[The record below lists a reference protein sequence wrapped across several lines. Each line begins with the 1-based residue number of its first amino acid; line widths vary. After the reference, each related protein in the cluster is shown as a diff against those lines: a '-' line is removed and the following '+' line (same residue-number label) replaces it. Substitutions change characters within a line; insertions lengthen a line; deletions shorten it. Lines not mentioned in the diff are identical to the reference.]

1 MSDTELTLKG
11 HRQSVRDLIYAS
23 LRTAIS
29 RGTLAPGQMLSEE
42 QLSTS
47 LNVSRTPLREALQR
61 LTTEGLIERADNG
74 RINVKNVSLKE
85 ATQLYAV
92 RSVLEQLSAREACLH
107 MTPEGLQRL
116 ERAYGQM
123 LTDENDPSRDVAD
136 SGGSFHA
143 ILHQIADNPINLRL
157 LANLQ
162 VLISRYRYLSTG
174 RAKRT
179 HHAVEEH
186 DAILRALAACDADA
200 AAEAMRIHIEESFV
214 SVRSA
219 LIALEASQDLKV
231 PD

>member
-1 MSDTELTLKG
+1 MSHSDLTLRG

-23 LRTAIS
+23 LRGAIS
-29 RGTLAPGQMLSEE
+29 RGSLAPGQMLSEE

-85 ATQLYAV
+85 ASHLYAV
-92 RSVLEQLSAREACLH
+92 RSVLEQLAAREACLH
-107 MTPEGLQRL
+107 MTPEGLARL
-116 ERAYGQM
+116 KSAFGQM
-123 LTDENDPSRDVAD
+123 LTDENDPNRDVAD
-136 SGGSFHA
+136 SGGSFHE
-143 ILHQIADNPINLRL
+143 IMLQIADNPINLRL

-186 DAILRALAACDADA
+186 EAILSALAAGDADA
-200 AAEAMRIHIEESFV
+200 AAEAMRIHIEESFA

-219 LIALEASQDLKV
+219 LVSREESQGV
-231 PD
+231 PVSE